1 MKHQQYENWILMDE
15 ELDQEQ
21 QRNLHGHLKQCSQC
35 QALYQASHQITHLF
49 KTAPEPAPTV
59 GFSTRWLEQIDQ
71 VEKRKNRLI
80 LFIALGV
87 ISLATLIFLSTVGF
101 ELRSVVGSFPQM
113 LFEMATLITNWFVFL
128 NQISN
133 IITPLFR
140 VGAKLLS
147 PVWLYVSVFGLSG
160 ITAAWTIAF
169 YRSREM
175 QKELG

>member
-1 MKHQQYENWILMDE
+1 L
-15 ELDQEQ
+15 
-21 QRNLHGHLKQCSQC
+21 G
-35 QALYQASHQITHLF
+35 
-49 KTAPEPAPTV
+49 
-59 GFSTRWLEQIDQ
+59 QIDNA
-71 VEKRKNRLI
+71 EKRKNRLI

-101 ELRSVVGSFPQM
+101 ELRSVAGNFPQM
-113 LFEMATLITNWFVFL
+113 LFELVTLITNWFIFL

-169 YRSREM
+169 YRSRGM